1 MKKTL
6 LPGLEHNFI
15 FRIEDQHT
23 VPSLLPES
31 PIFSGMPG
39 VLASGYFVGLIEWA
53 CMEAI
58 APHLEEGEGSVG
70 TMFDLIHTSP
80 TPPGL
85 QVSITVRCLEVEG
98 RRTLWEFEARDDK
111 DPIGRGKHERFIV
124 NWERFRV
131 KLEEKTS

>member
-6 LPGLEHNFI
+6 LPSLEHNFI

-31 PIFSGMPG
+31 PIFSSMPG

-53 CMEAI
+53 CMEAM

-70 TMFDLIHTSP
+70 TMFDLTHTSP

-111 DPIGRGKHERFIV
+111 EPIGRGKHERFIV